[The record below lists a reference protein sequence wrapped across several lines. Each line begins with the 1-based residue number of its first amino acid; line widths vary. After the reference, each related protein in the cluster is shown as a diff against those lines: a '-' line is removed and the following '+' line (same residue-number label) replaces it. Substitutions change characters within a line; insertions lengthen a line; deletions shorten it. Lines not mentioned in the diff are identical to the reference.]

1 MVRQAHLSQPV
12 RVQDRSAEQTEML
25 ETSALAL
32 LTESWSAVGLQWQAN
47 HQSSPG
53 RLTCLSLEA
62 VRACRFALGR
72 PNFLRRVRWLC

>member
-1 MVRQAHLSQPV
+1 MQVCSGPPQF
-12 RVQDRSAEQTEML
+12 L

-32 LTESWSAVGLQWQAN
+32 LTESWSAVGLKRQAN

-62 VRACRFALGR
+62 VRACRSALGR